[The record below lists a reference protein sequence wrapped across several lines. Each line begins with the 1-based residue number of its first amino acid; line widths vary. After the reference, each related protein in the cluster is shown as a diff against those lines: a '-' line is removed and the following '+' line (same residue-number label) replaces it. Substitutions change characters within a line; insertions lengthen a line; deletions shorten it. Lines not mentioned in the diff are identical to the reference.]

1 MRTSSRISRRTL
13 LRLSGFLVVGGAFSP
28 LLLACGGSKST
39 ATASSTQG
47 STSVSTATTATGS
60 GTTAATASP
69 VGTSAATAAAATTAT
84 TATAAAAEGNPTP
97 GGTLTLGYLAEPP
110 IMDPRVS
117 GSAEASNLMI
127 NLFDTLVA
135 LDRDT
140 GELKPGLAASWDSS
154 PDGKSFT
161 FKLQSGV
168 KFHDGTPFNAAAVKY
183 TYDSIVDPALKSLS
197 AIGALGPYDA
207 TTVIDDQTVTLQF
220 KAAYAPLLNS
230 LSGTILAPVSP
241 TAAAAGAA
249 AFGHSPV
256 GTGPFVFKEWKEKIS
271 LTMTKNPN
279 YNWPVGTYQHKGQA
293 YLDQIVVKFIPDQ
306 TTLSGSLKSGEITI
320 TDGVLPQDMKT
331 LQSDAKF
338 EALAPTV
345 PGVPQ
350 ILPINAVKSPTD
362 DLRVRQA
369 IIYAIDLKTLVD
381 TLWFGTVKVAHGP
394 LASSTWSYNPKVE
407 SMYGFNTDKAA
418 QLLDEAGWKKGSGG
432 MRQKNGETMSVA
444 YITTSGVAG
453 QAGELVQAYLNDVGI
468 KVDLQVLEYAATAD
482 LYLAGKHNI
491 ARLGYTGVDPYVLTT
506 LFSSRNIQGTNFNR
520 TMKPDADLDKML
532 DDATAEIDRD
542 KRKQDY
548 FAIQEYIM
556 NQALMIPL
564 WEQSVLWGASSNVK
578 ALHPQ
583 ALGQIGFYDTWLKQ

>member
-1 MRTSSRISRRTL
+1 MAAAA
-13 LRLSGFLVVGGAFSP
+13 GAFSP
-28 LLLACGGSKST
+28 LLLACGG
-39 ATASSTQG
+39 G
-47 STSVSTATTATGS
+47 SSTATTSATQGTSSGS
-60 GTTAATASP
+60 GPAVTPGSGSTASASP
-69 VGTSAATAAAATTAT
+69 IGTAAATG
-84 TATAAAAEGNPTP
+84 AADGNPTP

-117 GSAEASNLMI
+117 GSAEATNLMI
-127 NLFDTLVA
+127 NLFDTLVT
-135 LDRDT
+135 LDRDS
-140 GELKPGLAASWDSS
+140 GDLKPGLALSWDGS

-207 TTVIDDQTVTLQF
+207 TTVVDDQTVTVQF
-220 KAAYAPLLNS
+220 KDAYAPFLNS

-241 TAAAAGAA
+241 TAADAGADT
-249 AFGHSPV
+249 FGHNPV
-256 GTGPFVFKEWKEKIS
+256 GTGPFVFKEWKQKIA
-271 LTMTKNPN
+271 LTMTKNPD
-279 YNWPVGTYQHKGQA
+279 YNWSVGVYQHKGPA
-293 YLDQIVVKFIPDQ
+293 YLDQIDVKFIPDQ

-331 LQSDAKF
+331 LQSDSKF
-338 EALAPTV
+338 ETLDPSV

-350 ILPINAVKSPTD
+350 ILPLNAVKPPTD
-362 DLRVRQA
+362 DLKVRQA
-369 IIYAIDLKTLVD
+369 ILYAIDLKTLVD

-394 LASSTWSYNPKVE
+394 LASSTWSYNSKVE
-407 SMYGFNTDKAA
+407 SMYGYDADKAA

-432 MRQKNGETMSVA
+432 VRQKNGETMNIV

-453 QAGELVQAYLNDVGI
+453 KAGELVQAYLTDVGM

-532 DDATAEIDRD
+532 DDATAEMDRD
-542 KRKQDY
+542 KRKQEY

-564 WEQSVLWGASSNVK
+564 WEQSVLWGASSDVK
-578 ALHPQ
+578 GLHPQ
-583 ALGQIGFYDTWLKQ
+583 VLGQIGFYDAWLKQ

>member
-1 MRTSSRISRRTL
+1 MKVDHRISRR
-13 LRLSGFLVVGGAFSP
+13 GFLRYGGMVAAAGAFSP
-28 LLLACGGSKST
+28 LLLACGGSS
-39 ATASSTQG
+39 
-47 STSVSTATTATGS
+47 STATTAATQGTSSGS
-60 GTTAATASP
+60 GSTVTPGSVSTASASPMGTAAST
-69 VGTSAATAAAATTAT
+69 G
-84 TATAAAAEGNPTP
+84 AAEGNPTP

-117 GSAEASNLMI
+117 GSAEATNLMI
-127 NLFDTLVA
+127 NLFDTLVT
-135 LDRDT
+135 LDRDS
-140 GELKPGLAASWDSS
+140 GDLKPGLASSWDGS

-161 FKLQSGV
+161 FKLQTGV

-183 TYDSIVDPALKSLS
+183 TYDSIVDPALQSLS

-207 TTVIDDQTVTLQF
+207 TTVIDDQTVTVQF
-220 KAAYAPLLNS
+220 KDAYAPFLNS

-241 TAAAAGAA
+241 TAANAGAD

-256 GTGPFVFKEWKEKIS
+256 GTGPFVFKEWKQKIS
-271 LTMTKNPN
+271 LTMAKNPE
-279 YNWPVGTYQHKGQA
+279 YNWPVGVYRHKGPA

-306 TTLSGSLKSGEITI
+306 TTLSGALKNGEISI

-331 LQSDAKF
+331 LQSDDKF
-338 EALAPTV
+338 ETLDPSV

-350 ILPINAVKSPTD
+350 ILPLNAVKPPTD
-362 DLRVRQA
+362 DLKVRQA
-369 IIYAIDLKTLVD
+369 ILYAIDLKTLVD

-394 LASSTWSYNPKVE
+394 LASSTWSYNSKVE
-407 SMYGFNTDKAA
+407 SMYGFDTDKAA

-432 MRQKNGETMSVA
+432 VRQKDGETMNIV

-453 QAGELVQAYLNDVGI
+453 QAGELVQAYLSDVGM

-506 LFSSRNIQGTNFNR
+506 LFSSRNIKGTNFNR

-532 DDATAEIDRD
+532 DDATAEMDRD
-542 KRKQDY
+542 KRKQEY

-564 WEQSVLWGASSNVK
+564 WEQSVLWGASSDVK
-578 ALHPQ
+578 GLHPQ
-583 ALGQIGFYDTWLKQ
+583 VLGQIGFYDAWLKQ

>member
-1 MRTSSRISRRTL
+1 MRTNGRISRRAL
-13 LRLSGFLVVGGAFSP
+13 LRYGGIAVIGGAFSP
-28 LLLACGGSKST
+28 LLLACGSSKTTPTTSLSQGSTSGSGST
-39 ATASSTQG
+39 ATA
-47 STSVSTATTATGS
+47 TSGS
-60 GTTAATASP
+60 GTTAASASP
-69 VGTSAATAAAATTAT
+69 AGSGASTTTAAAD
-84 TATAAAAEGNPTP
+84 GNPTP

-117 GSAEASNLMI
+117 GSAEATNLMI
-127 NLFDTLVA
+127 NLFDTLVT
-135 LDRDT
+135 LDRDS
-140 GELKPGLAASWDSS
+140 GELKPGLAASWDST

-161 FKLQSGV
+161 FKLQTGV

-220 KAAYAPLLNS
+220 KDAYAPLLNS

-241 TAAAAGAA
+241 TAAAAGAD

-271 LTMTKNPN
+271 LTMTRNPD
-279 YNWPVGTYQHKGQA
+279 YNWPVGVYQHKGPA

-320 TDGVLPQDMKT
+320 TDAVLPQDMKT

-369 IIYAIDLKTLVD
+369 ILYAIDLKTLVN

-394 LASSTWSYNPKVE
+394 LASSTWGYNPKVE
-407 SMYGFNTDKAA
+407 SMYGFDTDKAA

-432 MRQKNGETMSVA
+432 VRQKNGVAMSVA

-453 QAGELVQAYLNDVGI
+453 QAGELVQAYLTDVGI

-532 DDATAEIDRD
+532 DDATAETDRD

-548 FAIQEYIM
+548 LAIQEYIM

-578 ALHPQ
+578 GLHPQ
-583 ALGQIGFYDTWLKQ
+583 VLGQIGFYDAWLKQ